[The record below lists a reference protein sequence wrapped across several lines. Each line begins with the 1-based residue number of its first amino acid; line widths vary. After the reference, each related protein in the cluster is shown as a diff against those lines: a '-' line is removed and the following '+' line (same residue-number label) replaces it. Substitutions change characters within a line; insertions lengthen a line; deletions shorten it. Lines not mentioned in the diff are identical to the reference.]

1 MIYLDTHVL
10 VWLYASGKR
19 QFPNQVIEIIEAND
33 DIRISPVVRLELQYL
48 FEIERINEPALQVVD
63 ALEASIDLHICSASF
78 AAVIKEAEGHNW
90 TRDPFDRM
98 IVAQASLFD
107 APLITKD
114 TIIHQHYANAVW

>member
-10 VWLYASGKR
+10 VWLYATGKQ
-19 QFPNQVIEIIEAND
+19 QFPDQVIEILEAND

-63 ALEASIDLHICSASF
+63 TLEAAIGLHICSASF
-78 AAVIKEAEGHNW
+78 AAVIREAEGHNW

-114 TIIHQHYANAVW
+114 SIIHQNYANAVW